1 MDAHLHE
8 WLHLFLR
15 WAHIVAAIM
24 WIGDSFLF
32 MWLDRT
38 LRPPVPAR
46 DGVTG
51 ETYMVH
57 GGGYYQVEK
66 RMFQPGQMPP
76 VLHWF
81 KWESAS
87 TWLTGISL
95 LLVVFYLGGEA
106 MLVDTSA
113 PHHLSGGAAMALGL
127 ALLPA
132 CWLVYDA
139 IWASPLGRSTPL
151 ASGICLALFTALA
164 FGVTRVYSGRAA
176 YMHLGAVLGTIMV
189 ANVWVRI
196 LPPQNRMLA
205 RVRASQPVDP
215 APGLAAKKR
224 STHNT
229 YLTLPVV
236 FIMVSNHFPTTYGSR
251 WNWGVVVAL
260 GLAGA
265 AVRHFMLVRTKRVA
279 WLLGFAVAIFAAVAF
294 VTSRE

>member
-1 MDAHLHE
+1 MDAQLQE

-32 MWLDRT
+32 MWLDRA
-38 LRPPVPAR
+38 LRPPQPAR

-51 ETYMVH
+51 ETYLVH

-66 RMFQPGQMPP
+66 RLFQPGKMPP

-87 TWLTGISL
+87 TWLTGFL
-95 LLVVFYLGGEA
+95 LLVVVFYLGGEA
-106 MLVDTSA
+106 MLVDVSA
-113 PHHLSGGAAMALGL
+113 SGHLSGGAAIALGL
-127 ALLPA
+127 GLLPV
-132 CWLVYDA
+132 CWLIYDSL
-139 IWASPLGRSTPL
+139 WNSPLGQSTPL
-151 ASGICLALFTALA
+151 AGVLSVALFSALA
-164 FGVTRVYSGRAA
+164 WGVTRVYTGRAA
-176 YMHLGAVLGTIMV
+176 FMHLGAVLGTLMV
-189 ANVWVRI
+189 SNVWVRI
-196 LPPQNRMLA
+196 LPPQSRMLA
-205 RVRASQPVDP
+205 AVKRGDAVDP

-229 YLTLPVV
+229 YMTLPVV

-251 WNWGVVVAL
+251 WNWLAVILL

-279 WLLGFAVAIFAAVAF
+279 WLLGFAAVTFAAVAF
-294 VTSRE
+294 LTSRG